1 MYPDESDRLLRLE
14 RKVDFLFQ
22 RMGLDPNEAL
32 IQDDGFAPQASAYGA
47 QAAYGQQT
55 AYEPQ
60 LPSSFYD
67 ALSRNKLI
75 QAIKIYRQI
84 TGADLKDAKNAVE
97 AMARQAH

>member
-32 IQDDGFAPQASAYGA
+32 IQDDGFAPQASAYGQ
-47 QAAYGQQT
+47 QAANGQ
-55 AYEPQ
+55 Q

-75 QAIKIYRQI
+75 EAIKIYRQI

-97 AMARQAH
+97 AMARQAR

>member
-1 MYPDESDRLLRLE
+1 MYPDESERLLRLE

-22 RMGLDPNEAL
+22 RMGLDPDEAL
-32 IQDDGFAPQASAYGA
+32 IQDDDFAPQTP
-47 QAAYGQQT
+47 QAPAYGQ
-55 AYEPQ
+55 EPQ

-84 TGADLKDAKNAVE
+84 TGADLKDAKDAVE
-97 AMARQAH
+97 AMAQGALNNKAR